1 MSTEPIYLSTRA
13 AARLAGCEPHVLYT
27 AYRRHGSFR
36 GVVPRKGTAGRL
48 SWPADELRAAVL
60 PPAGEWPDGA
70 ALFVEWAEGVA
81 PESDQRTLYVLGL
94 ALFGSE
100 AAHGW
105 QPSPGQLSDE
115 RLTCETKLAGMFTQA
130 LGDRI
135 DQARTATGR
144 DVAAD
149 AVDWLAS
156 VTRNAL
162 RYLTRDDKRGA
173 A

>member
-1 MSTEPIYLSTRA
+1 MSTNPIYLSTRS

-27 AYRRHGSFR
+27 AYRRHGCFR

-48 SWPADELRAAVL
+48 SWAADEIRAAVL
-60 PPAGEWPDGA
+60 PPEGEWPDGA
-70 ALFVEWAEGVA
+70 AAFVEWAEGVA
-81 PESDQRTLYVLGL
+81 PESDQRVLYVLAL

-100 AAHGW
+100 ATPGW
-105 QPSPGQLSDE
+105 KPSPDQLTDA
-115 RLTCETKLAGMFTQA
+115 RLTREAQLIGMMQQA
-130 LGDRI
+130 LADRV
-135 DQARTATGR
+135 DQARTVHGR

-149 AVDWLAS
+149 AIDWLAG

-162 RYLTRDDKRGA
+162 RYLTIDDKRGA